1 MLFTSGSLGSPRG
14 VVLTHRNVLA
24 NVAQLAGRI
33 GFARDQRVLNALP
46 MFHGFGLTAGFVLPV
61 VSGIPAFLYPSPLH
75 YGAIPQLAYSWN
87 ATALFGTSTFLRG
100 YARRAHPLAF
110 RSLRLVIAGAEPLAP
125 AVRELWFERF
135 GLRILEGYG
144 VTECSPVLAVNTP
157 ASYRSGTVGRL
168 LPGLEARLLPV
179 EGLPADSGRLLVRGP
194 NVMAGYLTPDGTL
207 LPPPD
212 GWHDTGDVVRLDPDG
227 HLSIVG
233 RLARFAKAGGEM
245 IPLAAVEALA
255 HALWPDQ
262 PRRRRG
268 PARPPP
274 RRARRAAH
282 RAPHRHPRRPA
293 RPGPHRR
300 RPRAPGARRRA
311 RGGAPPP
318 ARLRQARPRRGR
330 PPRPWGPSF
339 RRSSEEEDSKEAL
352 LF

>member
-255 HALWPDQ
+255 LALWPDS
-262 PRRRRG
+262 
-268 PARPPP
+268 PAVAVALPD
-274 RRARRAAH
+274 
-282 RAPHRHPRRPA
+282 
-293 RPGPHRR
+293 
-300 RPRAPGARRRA
+300 
-311 RGGAPPP
+311 
-318 ARLRQARPRRGR
+318 PRRGER
-330 PPRPWGPSF
+330 VVLLTEHPTATRDALLAQARTAGAPELLVPAAVRVVAHLPLLGSGKPDLAAAALLA
-339 RRSSEEEDSKEAL
+339 RGDVVPEEMEEEDSKEAL